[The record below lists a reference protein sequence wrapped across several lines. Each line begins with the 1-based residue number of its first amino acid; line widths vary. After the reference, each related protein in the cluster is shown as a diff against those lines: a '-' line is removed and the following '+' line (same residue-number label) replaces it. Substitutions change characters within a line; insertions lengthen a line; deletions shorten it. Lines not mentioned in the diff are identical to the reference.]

1 MTKKHHKYATYQLF
15 DFLLDPDFKQW
26 VLNPNT
32 ELDEFWHLVIAENST
47 QYHTIQKAIQIIHNL
62 PAVDETI
69 HSGRKNLLWK
79 EIEVRLNDEPQ
90 TRTKKLKL
98 SFVKYAA
105 AILIIIGTVSGIWF
119 YQHKSAV
126 IYIATGNGENKS
138 VQLPDGSHVLLA
150 PNSSISY
157 HKNFTQNKSRE
168 IWAKGDAKFN
178 VRHINQN
185 PKDIKKG
192 ERFVVHLDQKVNV
205 EVLGTVFSISNRRGM
220 SSVALLSG
228 SVKVNRD
235 ENALLLKPG
244 ESVVSEINKK
254 LTLSKQPLPVVREWE
269 QQTATLNRTSV
280 HKIIELIKDTYGV
293 ELKVDNNSI
302 LQKELDGVLPLND
315 REKALQIL
323 TSITGTSVYGKDGVY
338 LLKEIR

>member
-15 DFLLDPDFKQW
+15 DFLLDADFKQW
-26 VLNPNT
+26 VLHPSSG
-32 ELDEFWHLVIAENST
+32 LDEFWHSVIAENPS
-47 QYHTIQKAIQIIHNL
+47 QYRTIQKAIQIIRNL
-62 PAVDETI
+62 PVVDETT
-69 HSGRKNLLWK
+69 HSERKNLLWK
-79 EIEVRLNDEPQ
+79 EIEARLSDEPQ
-90 TRTKKLKL
+90 IRTKKLKL

-105 AILIIIGTVSGIWF
+105 AILIVIGTVYGFWF
-119 YQHKSAV
+119 YQHKTV
-126 IYIATGNGENKS
+126 LIYIATGNGENKS

-157 HKNFTQNKSRE
+157 HKNFTENKSRE
-168 IWAKGDAKFN
+168 IWAKGDAKFD

-185 PKDIKKG
+185 PKYIKKG
-192 ERFVVHLDQKVNV
+192 ERFVVHLDQKVDV
-205 EVLGTVFSISNRRGM
+205 EVLGTVFSISNRRGL

-254 LTLSKQPLPVVREWE
+254 LTLSRQPLPVVRVWE
-269 QQTATLNRTSV
+269 QHIATLNRTSV
-280 HKIIELIKDTYGV
+280 HQIIELIKDTYGV
-293 ELKVDNNSI
+293 ELNVDDNSI

-323 TSITGTSVYGKDGVY
+323 TSITGTNLYEKNGVY